1 MTANPHS
8 PLDLRARAHQAML
21 DNGFSPDMPPN
32 VMAQV
37 QQLEQRANPAPPSNA
52 KDLRS
57 LLWSSID
64 NDESRDLDQIEAA
77 EQLPDGS
84 IRVLVGIADVDS
96 CVPSGS
102 PIDLHARD
110 NCVTVYTGVAIFP
123 MLPEE
128 LSTNLTS
135 LLEDGDRLA
144 IVIDMTID
152 AQGNVT
158 RSDVYPALTHNRA
171 RLTYD
176 AVGAWLD
183 SNAPIPLHIAQV
195 NGMEAQIRLQNE
207 AAQRI
212 HANRQQQG
220 ALEFET
226 VEASPVVRN
235 GNVVDLTV
243 TRKNSARSLIE
254 NFMVAANMTMA
265 TFLES
270 KGIPSI
276 QRVVQAPLRWNRIV
290 EIAKRLGDTLPDT
303 ADSRALADFLTRRK
317 TADPVHFP
325 DLSLSIVKLLGP
337 GVYMVVDDPTD
348 PQGHFG
354 LAAYRYTHSTAP
366 NRRYPDLI
374 IQRLLKAVVHQSPPP
389 YSIDTL
395 TQIADHCNLRDAASR
410 KVERLM
416 RKIIAATLLSGHIG
430 QKYDA
435 IVTGASLKGV
445 FVRLLS
451 PPVEGRIVRNE
462 AGLDVGDKVRV
473 RLLAT
478 DAERGFI
485 DFESC

>member
-1 MTANPHS
+1 MTANSHTP
-8 PLDLRARAHQAML
+8 PDLRARAHQAML
-21 DNGFSPDMPPN
+21 DEGFTPDMPPD
-32 VMAQV
+32 VVAQV
-37 QQLEQRANPAPPSNA
+37 QQLETSANSAPAANA
-52 KDLRS
+52 KDLRN

-77 EQLPDGS
+77 EPLPDGS

-96 CVPSGS
+96 RVPSDS

-110 NCVTVYTGVAIFP
+110 NCVTVYTGVATFP
-123 MLPEE
+123 MLPEA

-144 IVIDMTID
+144 IVIDMTVD
-152 AQGNVT
+152 RQGVVT
-158 RSDVYPALTHNRA
+158 SSDVYPALTHNRA

-183 SNAPIPLHIAQV
+183 TNAPIPPHIAQV
-195 NGMEAQIRLQNE
+195 DGMEAQIRLQNE

-212 HANRQQQG
+212 HASRLQQG
-220 ALEFET
+220 ALEFDT
-226 VEASPVVRN
+226 IEASPVMQN

-265 TFLES
+265 TFLEN
-270 KGIPSI
+270 KKIPSI

-290 EIAKRLGDTLPDT
+290 EIAKSVGDTLPET

-317 TADPVHFP
+317 AADPVHFP

-389 YSIDTL
+389 YSVETL
-395 TQIADHCNLRDAASR
+395 AEIADHCNLRDAAAR

-416 RKIIAATLLSGHIG
+416 RKIVAATLLSSHIG
-430 QKYDA
+430 QEYDA
-435 IVTGASLKGV
+435 IVTGATPKGV
-445 FVRLLS
+445 FARLLS

-462 AGLDVGDKVRV
+462 AGLDVGDKTRV
-473 RLLAT
+473 RLLST

-485 DFESC
+485 DFERC

>member
-1 MTANPHS
+1 MTASSHF

-21 DNGFSPDMPPN
+21 DNGFTPDMPPD
-32 VMAQV
+32 VIAQV
-37 QQLEQRANPAPPSNA
+37 RQLQRNAETAPPAPTR
-52 KDLRS
+52 DLRG

-77 EQLPDGS
+77 EQLPDGAV
-84 IRVLVGIADVDS
+84 RVLVGIADVDS
-96 CVPSGS
+96 SVPSDS

-110 NCVTVYTGVAIFP
+110 NCVTVYTGVATFP

-144 IVIDMTID
+144 IVIDMTVD
-152 AQGNVT
+152 RQGT
-158 RSDVYPALTHNRA
+158 ITSADVYPALTHNRA

-183 SNAPIPLHIAQV
+183 SNAPMPPAIAHV
-195 NGMEAQIRLQNE
+195 DGMEAQVRLQNE

-212 HANRQQQG
+212 HANRLQQG
-220 ALEFET
+220 ALEFDT
-226 VEASPVVRN
+226 IEASPVVQN
-235 GNVVDLTV
+235 GKVVDLTV

-265 TFLES
+265 TFLED
-270 KGIPSI
+270 KKIPSI

-290 EIAKRLGDTLPDT
+290 EIAQSLGDTLPAT
-303 ADSRALADFLTRRK
+303 PDSHALSEFLARRK

-337 GVYMVVDDPTD
+337 GEYMVVDDPTD

-374 IQRLLKAVVHQSPPP
+374 IQRLLKAVVHRSPPP
-389 YSIDTL
+389 YSVETL
-395 TQIADHCNLRDAASR
+395 TQIAAHCNLRDTAAR

-416 RKIIAATLLSGHIG
+416 RKIIAAVLLRRSYRAGIRCHCH
-430 QKYDA
+430 
-435 IVTGASLKGV
+435 
-445 FVRLLS
+445 
-451 PPVEGRIVRNE
+451 GRVPQR
-462 AGLDVGDKVRV
+462 RV
-473 RLLAT
+473 RPPAVPT
-478 DAERGFI
+478 RGRAN
-485 DFESC
+485 SPQRGRSGRGRQNPRPPAVYGCRARLY